1 MTEQQFKFCHKTL
14 ETPTR
19 QASNFKTVTRFFFD
33 FYPKIPLTTVNAQ
46 KLQCKNPKTI
56 YSRPIHNAMWAK
68 FGRKYSKAKIIIYEK
83 FSDRVA

>member
-46 KLQCKNPKTI
+46 KLQCKNPLKPFIAGLLVLHTV
-56 YSRPIHNAMWAK
+56 
-68 FGRKYSKAKIIIYEK
+68 SKNPKNVQFKEAQSNTKI
-83 FSDRVA
+83 